1 MANSPLVDYVK
12 ISPNKNSPRNNKI
25 DKITIH
31 HTAGNITIETL
42 GKLFAQPGRQASS
55 NYGIDSYGRV
65 GLFVDESDRAW
76 TSGNAE
82 NDNRAVT
89 IEVSNDGGA
98 PNWHVSD
105 KALAKLIDLCVDI
118 CKRNGIERR
127 NYTGDKNG
135 NLTRHN
141 MFQATACPG
150 PYLQSKFPYIAE
162 EVNRRLNAMLQKI
175 NPGDTV
181 RIVGN
186 TYTNGVAVPQYI
198 KNQTH
203 VVARVDGDRALL
215 GYPSGIC
222 SWVSLNGLELVKSAV
237 IEPPKYNEPA
247 PEPPAPAKPPA
258 VDKAIAKGI
267 ISASDNL
274 NAYVSKQ
281 DVINMLDKLGLI

>member
-1 MANSPLVDYVK
+1 MEFTNSPLVDYTK
-12 ISPNKNSPRNNKI
+12 ISPNKNHPRNHKI

-31 HTAGNITIETL
+31 HTAGDVTIETL
-42 GKLFAQPGRQASS
+42 GNLFAQPGRQASS

-82 NDNRAVT
+82 NDHRAVT

-118 CKRNGIERR
+118 CKRNGIERL

-150 PYLQSKFPYIAE
+150 PYLQSKLPYIAD
-162 EVNRRLNAMLQKI
+162 EVNKRLLATEIKV
-175 NPGDTV
+175 GDTV
-181 RIVGN
+181 RIIGK
-186 TYTNGVAVPQYI
+186 TYSNGATVPQTV

-203 VVARVDGDRALL
+203 VVAQISGDKALL
-215 GYPSGIC
+215 GYPDGIC
-222 SWVSLNGLELVKSAV
+222 SWVYINGLDAVKSAV

-267 ISASDNL
+267 ISATDNL
-274 NAYVSKQ
+274 NASVSKR
-281 DVINMLDKLGLI
+281 DIIDILDKLGLL